1 MSRGFR
7 KFDSL
12 MRRESLRWSEE
23 AENVLYY
30 YIMPIYAIFVRQIL
44 NNHDFWGV
52 LLETSTRLS

>member
-12 MRRESLRWSEE
+12 MLRESLRWSEE

-30 YIMPIYAIFVRQIL
+30 YIMPIYANLCHIYASQS
-44 NNHDFWGV
+44 
-52 LLETSTRLS
+52 LEA

>member
-12 MRRESLRWSEE
+12 MLRESLRWSEE

-30 YIMPIYAIFVRQIL
+30 YIMPIYA
-44 NNHDFWGV
+44 
-52 LLETSTRLS
+52 TSMQVKAWRRD